1 MRGIKKL
8 LSCAAAAT
16 LAVTGI
22 VGGASLGASADTT
35 LITNGGPY
43 TEDGFFIESYN
54 RSVYYQDYAFELS
67 FVYNTVGT
75 PETDEEGNVNI
86 DLTIL
91 SSSSYLTPT
100 GVVGIR
106 RL

>member
-1 MRGIKKL
+1 MRHIKKL

-43 TEDGFFIESYN
+43 TEDAFFI
-54 RSVYYQDYAFELS
+54 L
-67 FVYNTVGT
+67 
-75 PETDEEGNVNI
+75 
-86 DLTIL
+86 
-91 SSSSYLTPT
+91 
-100 GVVGIR
+100 
-106 RL
+106 